1 MRASEVK
8 PMCDESFPDELKREI
23 KKKPKLAPTTPPKGK
38 PLKPDLSREK
48 ALLEKLQREGKI
60 KEEEEDEEER

>member
-1 MRASEVK
+1 
-8 PMCDESFPDELKREI
+8 MCDESFPDELKREI
-23 KKKPKLAPTTPPKGK
+23 KKKPRLAPTAPRKGK

-60 KEEEEDEEER
+60 KEEEEDEEEH